1 MKKAGSNRN
10 KLEEWEREKNYQE
23 HLYRIQSITSQNRAR
38 KKEGR
43 RRNASQLELP
53 LIRNYSKNDNREV
66 TLENER
72 IGRKLREIGRRK
84 SQFVK
89 QTREEKNYYT
99 INMKS
104 REMSRKQQIE
114 HIQQE
119 NDLIVE
125 RILRKR
131 SGSKI
136 LLQSPTPEGYSSP
149 LGRSR
154 KKKRN
159 SSVLLRS
166 MEKNFSED
174 GVKSP

>member
-1 MKKAGSNRN
+1 M
-10 KLEEWEREKNYQE
+10 
-23 HLYRIQSITSQNRAR
+23 
-38 KKEGR
+38 
-43 RRNASQLELP
+43 
-53 LIRNYSKNDNREV
+53 
-66 TLENER
+66 
-72 IGRKLREIGRRK
+72 
-84 SQFVK
+84 K